1 MIAERKNVIGEKLMG
16 ACAKKGWSFY
26 VLSGMS
32 GVPLTTIL
40 HIMDGSTK
48 NPGIYT
54 LMRICKALEIPV
66 SDLLNGIEE
75 LI

>member
-1 MIAERKNVIGEKLMG
+1 MIAERKNVIGEKLME
-16 ACAKKGWSFY
+16 ACTEKGWSFY
-26 VLSGMS
+26 VLAGAS

-48 NPGIYT
+48 NPGVYT

-66 SDLLNGIEE
+66 SDFLNGIEE
-75 LI
+75 LV